1 MKQLTIALVSFVVM
15 LAACKKSNSGSGS
28 SNPYVYSNIVF
39 DADDYQAPQFFSTFD
54 TSFHTPLP
62 QSSMTST
69 QIKNIDLVYSYYDV
83 GPGEYFF
90 VDPISA
96 SQSSDMDGFG
106 DTAPWLSSSTQTY
119 FYVTN
124 LTAEQFAAAKTN
136 TSLIGTYF
144 KDSTAVTLEP
154 GNYYGTGLSAG
165 FNPIFAP
172 DQVIGFKN
180 VESGKR
186 GLIHIAAN
194 QEADWPEPINDHNTL
209 VDIVKEK

>member
-1 MKQLTIALVSFVVM
+1 MKPLAITLVSFV
-15 LAACKKSNSGSGS
+15 LCLSACKKDNNSSGS

-39 DADDYQAPQFFSTFD
+39 DADDFGAHQFFSTFD

-62 QSSMTST
+62 QSAMTSA

-83 GPGEYFF
+83 AAGEYFF
-90 VDPISA
+90 VDPIAA

-106 DTAPWLSSSTQTY
+106 DTAPWLSNSTQTY
-119 FYVTN
+119 FYATN
-124 LTAEQFAAAKTN
+124 LSADQFAAAKTN
-136 TSLIGTYF
+136 TTLIGTYF
-144 KDSTAVTLEP
+144 KDSTAVGLEASY
-154 GNYYGTGLSAG
+154 YYGTGLSAG
-165 FNPIFAP
+165 LNPVFAP

-180 VESGKR
+180 VLSGKR

-194 QEADWPEPINDHNTL
+194 QEQGWPEPINDHNTT